1 MSAKQII
8 SASNVAYLLAGVYY
22 AALAVLGESTVYAV
36 IATIICFISIALS
49 YRKSWFFSGPW
60 RVASSVFVLVLT
72 VSQLI
77 STSLAVTFSNVEIGS
92 AFINGAIFVVF
103 LGVLISTS
111 REVAKIT
118 TEHEEKEAKK
128 ETKRITYEI

>member
-8 SASNVAYLLAGVYY
+8 SASNVAFLLAGVYF
-22 AALAVLGESTVYAV
+22 AALAGLGESTVYAV
-36 IATIICFISIALS
+36 IATVICFISIALS

-77 STSLAVTFSNVEIGS
+77 STSLAVAFSNVEIGS
-92 AFINGAIFVVF
+92 ALINGAIFVVF
-103 LGVLISTS
+103 LGVLLSTS
-111 REVAKIT
+111 REVAKTT
-118 TEHEEKEAKK
+118 TEREEKEAKK